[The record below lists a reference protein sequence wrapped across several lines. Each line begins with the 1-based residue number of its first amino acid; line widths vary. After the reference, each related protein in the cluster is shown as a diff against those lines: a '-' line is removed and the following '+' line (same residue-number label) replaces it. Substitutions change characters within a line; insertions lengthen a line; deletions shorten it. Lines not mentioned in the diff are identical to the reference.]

1 MSSVVASGRITTFRK
16 RSFTKWSQRCAS
28 CKTAAGKAY
37 NAGYLAFIGLL
48 ANNQRRRCLKKTW
61 KRTGNKRSVGDMKLV
76 TREDQEEDLE
86 HACLSGDAAF
96 SDETE
101 GRRFSTEG
109 DLYRS
114 EHQEGIAIRSCT
126 LEHSV
131 VFPIKHKFFLLLK
144 GIIYRTATSH
154 TLEVAQIARTIARAL
169 GLNEDLTEAIA
180 LGHELGAYS
189 FWACGRASY
198 FCLSC

>member
-1 MSSVVASGRITTFRK
+1 MLVIWRLSDCLR
-16 RSFTKWSQRCAS
+16 
-28 CKTAAGKAY
+28 
-37 NAGYLAFIGLL
+37 
-48 ANNQRRRCLKKTW
+48 NNQRRRCLKKTW

-76 TREDQEEDLE
+76 TREDQEELE

-114 EHQEGIAIRSCT
+114 EYQRDRIRSCT
-126 LEHSV
+126 LKHSV

-144 GIIYRTATSH
+144 GIIIERDLLIPLRLLRLH
-154 TLEVAQIARTIARAL
+154 GLCPCARFKRRSY
-169 GLNEDLTEAIA
+169 GGNR
-180 LGHELGAYS
+180 S
-189 FWACGRASY
+189 WA
-198 FCLSC
+198 